1 MILHAVYREGRDASL
16 PCLVWLH
23 GFLGCQR
30 EWEGVSEN
38 FSDWPQLRIDLPGH
52 GKSADIPASGF
63 QQVDQ
68 LLRKTLL
75 SYNILK
81 YWLIGYSLG
90 GRVAMVHA
98 SQGENPGLCGLVVE
112 GSHPGIED
120 ENARRERQNSDHLWG
135 LRLRNEALKDVLNDW
150 YQQPVFQSLNDQ
162 QRATLITMRGEN
174 NAASLAAMLEA
185 TSLGNQPD
193 LRAAL
198 QQLPQPFYYLCGEW
212 DEKFRAVAN
221 NLGLTPHLITAAG
234 HNAHRENP
242 TAFSACLLNLLR
254 KPIEDTP

>member
-1 MILHAVYREGRDASL
+1 MILHAVYREGRDARL

-23 GFLGCQR
+23 GFLGSLR
-30 EWEGVSEN
+30 EWDAVSES
-38 FSDWPQLRIDLPGH
+38 FIDWPQLRIDLPGH
-52 GKSADIPASGF
+52 GKSADITASDF
-63 QQVDQ
+63 HQVDQ

-90 GRVAMVHA
+90 GRVAMYHA
-98 SQGENPGLCGLVVE
+98 CQGENSGLCGLVVE
-112 GSHPGIED
+112 GSHPGLAD
-120 ENARRERQNSDHLWG
+120 ENARRERQASDHLWG
-135 LRLRNEALKDVLNDW
+135 QRLRNEALQDVLHAW

-162 QRATLITMRGEN
+162 QRTALIALRSQN

-198 QQLPQPFYYLCGEW
+198 QQIPQPFYYLCGEL
-212 DEKFRAVAN
+212 DEKFRSVAHS
-221 NLGLTPHLITAAG
+221 LALTPHLITAAG
-234 HNAHRENP
+234 HNAHRDNP
-242 TAFSACLLNLLR
+242 VAFSACLLNLLR